1 MSDAVPCPGCG
12 RDYPADRFAS
22 GRALTCACGGRVGV
36 VRRTGSGEREP
47 LRFAADAMLGGLARW
62 LRALGHD
69 TLWEAEIA
77 DPELVRRA
85 LAEERVLL
93 TRDRALAAEWWLDS
107 VLFLHADAPLAQ
119 LAEVARHFPL
129 RADALFSRCLR
140 CNVPLEP
147 ADEDEVRARVPPAV
161 RARQTEFRRCPC
173 CTRIYWE
180 GTHTARMRR
189 EIADALAAAGAPAG
203 SGPGG

>member
-1 MSDAVPCPGCG
+1 MSDAVPCPACG
-12 RDYPADRFAS
+12 RGYPADRFAS
-22 GRALTCACGGRVGV
+22 GRALTCACGGRVGL
-36 VRRTGSGEREP
+36 VRRTRFGEADP

-85 LAEERVLL
+85 LAEGRVLL

-107 VLFLHADAPLAQ
+107 LLFLHADAPLAQ
-119 LAEVARHFPL
+119 LAEVARRFPL
-129 RADALFSRCLR
+129 RAGALFSRCLR
-140 CNVPLEP
+140 CNVPLEA
-147 ADEDEVRARVPPAV
+147 ADEADVEARVPPAV
-161 RARQTEFRRCPC
+161 RASQTEFRRCPC

-189 EIADALAAAGAPAG
+189 EIAGALGGDP
-203 SGPGG
+203 GP